1 MLKKERHIGIF
12 FINLAIFILLLLMH
26 FSGITDI
33 KIYGASLMLILPMLT
48 AFSMFFDALYAAFT
62 GLTVGI
68 CMDAFTSGTYCFN
81 ALSLMLLGLAVS
93 FTAHYLFN
101 RNIRSALVLS
111 FFCCAV
117 YYFFR
122 WLCFYAFDS
131 GSKDSFLYLFRYGF
145 PSAVYSALCIVPFYF
160 LERFFY
166 KKRGFA

>member
-12 FINLAIFILLLLMH
+12 FINLAIFILLLILH
-26 FSGITDI
+26 FSGVTAV
-33 KIYGASLMLILPMLT
+33 KISGASPLLIIPLLT
-48 AFSMFFDALYAAFT
+48 AFSMFFDELYAAFT
-62 GLTVGI
+62 GLAAGI

-93 FTAHYLFN
+93 FTVHYLFN

-111 FFCCAV
+111 LFCCAV
-117 YYFFR
+117 YYFLR
-122 WLCFYAFDS
+122 WLCFYAFGS
-131 GSKDSFLYLFRYGF
+131 GAEDSFLYLFRYGF
-145 PSAVYSALCIVPFYF
+145 PSAVYSALFVVPFYF

>member
-12 FINLAIFILLLLMH
+12 FINLAIFILLLLLH
-26 FSGITDI
+26 FSGITNI
-33 KIYGASLMLILPMLT
+33 KISGASLMLVLPMLT
-48 AFSMFFDALYAAFT
+48 AFSMFFDELYAAFT
-62 GLTVGI
+62 GLAVGI

-111 FFCCAV
+111 FFYCAV

-131 GSKDSFLYLFRYGF
+131 GVEDSFIYLFRYGF
-145 PSAVYSALCIVPFYF
+145 PSAVYSALFVVPFYF